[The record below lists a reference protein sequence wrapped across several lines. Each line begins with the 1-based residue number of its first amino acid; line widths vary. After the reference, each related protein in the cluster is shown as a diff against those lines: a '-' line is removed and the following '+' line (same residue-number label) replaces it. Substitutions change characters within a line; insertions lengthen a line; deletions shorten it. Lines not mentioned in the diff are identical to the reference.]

1 MQVLYLLYVWSLL
14 PGLKTFSG
22 PCLVLIVAIKYRS
35 YLLSKTPVLC
45 TFNPFDCLLM
55 QFLVFSNLST
65 CFGDDCCGFNGIMVK
80 ENPSLVSDDK
90 SFTMAHISIY

>member
-1 MQVLYLLYVWSLL
+1 
-14 PGLKTFSG
+14 
-22 PCLVLIVAIKYRS
+22 
-35 YLLSKTPVLC
+35 
-45 TFNPFDCLLM
+45 M
-55 QFLVFSNLST
+55 QFLVFSNHST